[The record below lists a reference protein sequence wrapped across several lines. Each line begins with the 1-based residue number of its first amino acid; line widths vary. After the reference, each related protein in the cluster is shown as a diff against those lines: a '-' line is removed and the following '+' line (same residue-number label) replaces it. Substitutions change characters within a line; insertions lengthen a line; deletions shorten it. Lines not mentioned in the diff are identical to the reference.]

1 MGDRLAAIMRDHPD
15 SQMEILCGHTH
26 SAGVAQILP
35 NLVVRTG
42 RAEYCVPVI
51 ERVWELE

>member
-1 MGDRLAAIMRDHPD
+1 MRDHPD